1 MILYDCPHCD
11 SPLEADSSHAGDEIR
26 CPHCDF
32 EFQIPNLDDVAADDT
47 AVLTAEEQAG

>member
-11 SPLEADSSHAGDEIR
+11 SPLEADTLQAGDEAQ
-26 CPHCDF
+26 CPICHF
-32 EFQIPNLDDVAADDT
+32 EFQIPSVDELGLDDT